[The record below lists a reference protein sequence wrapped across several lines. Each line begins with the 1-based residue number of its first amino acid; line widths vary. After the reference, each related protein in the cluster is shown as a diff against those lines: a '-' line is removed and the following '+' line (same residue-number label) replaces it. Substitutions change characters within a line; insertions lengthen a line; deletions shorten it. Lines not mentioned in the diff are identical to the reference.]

1 MKTSLFIFVIST
13 ISVIQLKGQNLYSTS
28 SGETSFFSETPVENI
43 TAVNKFGQAILNTS
57 NNDIVVQMNMKQFD
71 FPNKLMQEHFN
82 ENYIESAKYPKAI
95 FKGKIN
101 ESVDFTK
108 NGTYNISATGDFT
121 LHGVT
126 KPRTLKGTLTVSPGA
141 IGIAAEFDVALAE
154 HNIEVPK
161 IVFMKIAQTIKVKN
175 KYNLAPYVGK
185 K

>member
-1 MKTSLFIFVIST
+1 MKTISFIFFISLL
-13 ISVIQLKGQNLYSTS
+13 SFVRSEAQHLYSTGN
-28 SGETSFFSETPVENI
+28 GETSFFSETPVENI
-43 TAVNKFGQAILNTS
+43 TAVNKLGQAILNTS
-57 NNDIVVQMNMKQFD
+57 NNELLVQMNMKQFD

-101 ESVDFTK
+101 EKIDFTK
-108 NGTYNISATGDFT
+108 PGTYDVSATGDFT

-126 KPRTLKGTLTVSPGA
+126 KSRTLNGKVTVAPNAINILTD
-141 IGIAAEFDVALAE
+141 FDVALTD

-161 IVFMKIAQTIKVKN
+161 VVFMKIAQTIQVKN
-175 KYNLAPYVGK
+175 KYNLAPYVSK

>member
-1 MKTSLFIFVIST
+1 MKTFLFILAISAA
-13 ISVIQLKGQNLYSTS
+13 SLIQLKGQNLYSTS
-28 SGETSFFSETPVENI
+28 NGETSFFSETPVENI
-43 TAVNKFGQAILNTS
+43 TAVNKFGQAILNIS
-57 NNDIVVQMNMKQFD
+57 NNDVVVQMNMKQFD

-82 ENYIESAKYPKAI
+82 ENYIESAKYPKAL

-101 ESVDFTK
+101 ETVDFTK
-108 NGTYNISATGDFT
+108 NGTYDISATGDFT

-126 KPRTLKGTLTVSPGA
+126 KPRTLKGKITVAQGA
-141 IGIAAEFDVALAE
+141 IGIATEFDVALAE

-175 KYNLAPYVGK
+175 RYNLAPYVSK

>member
-1 MKTSLFIFVIST
+1 MKTFLFISIFST
-13 ISVIQLKGQNLYSTS
+13 ISLIQLKGQNLYSTS
-28 SGETSFFSETPVENI
+28 NGETSFFSETPVENI

-57 NNDIVVQMNMKQFD
+57 NNDIVVQMTMKQFD

-82 ENYIESAKYPKAI
+82 ENYIESAKYPKAV

-108 NGTYNISATGDFT
+108 NGTYDISATGDLT

-126 KPRTLKGTLTVSPGA
+126 KPRTLKGKITVAQGA
-141 IGIAAEFDVALAE
+141 VTIASEFDVALAD

-175 KYNLAPYVGK
+175 KYNLAPYVSK

>member
-1 MKTSLFIFVIST
+1 MKTLFLVIST
-13 ISVIQLKGQNLYSTS
+13 ALFIQVKAQNLYSTS
-28 SGETSFFSETPVENI
+28 NGETSFFSETPVENI

-57 NNDIVVQMNMKQFD
+57 TNEIVVQMNMKQFD

-82 ENYIESAKYPKAI
+82 ENYIESAKYPKAV

-101 ESVDFTK
+101 EKIDFTA
-108 NGTYNISATGDFT
+108 NGTYDISATGDFT

-126 KPRTLKGTLTVSPGA
+126 KSRTLKGKVTVSQGA
-141 IGIAAEFDVALAE
+141 IAIATDFEVALTD

-161 IVFMKIAQTIKVKN
+161 VVFMKIAQTIQVKN
-175 KYNLAPYVGK
+175 KYNLAPYVSK

>member
-1 MKTSLFIFVIST
+1 MKTFLFILAISAA
-13 ISVIQLKGQNLYSTS
+13 SLIQLKAQNLFSTS
-28 SGETSFFSETPVENI
+28 NGETSFFSETPVENI

-57 NNDIVVQMNMKQFD
+57 NNEIVVQLTMKQFD

-82 ENYIESAKYPKAI
+82 ENYIESDKYPKAL

-101 ESVDFTK
+101 ESIDFTK
-108 NGTYNISATGDFT
+108 NGAYDISATGDFT

-126 KPRTLKGTLTVSPGA
+126 KPRTLKGKVTVAQGA
-141 IGIAAEFDVALAE
+141 VSIASEFDVALAD

-161 IVFMKIAQTIKVKN
+161 IVFMKIAQTIKVKS